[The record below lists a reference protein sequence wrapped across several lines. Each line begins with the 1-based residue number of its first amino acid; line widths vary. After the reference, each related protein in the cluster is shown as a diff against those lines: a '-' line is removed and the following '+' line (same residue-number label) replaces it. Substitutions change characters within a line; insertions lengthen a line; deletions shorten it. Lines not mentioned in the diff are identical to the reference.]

1 MSLDIPTLNFV
12 IIDQTLHEIYKQRVE
27 EHNRMVVNDKH
38 PNSGFDLL
46 IPNSVTVDYSGSLLV
61 DMGVKACMF
70 SLDGNNIAY
79 QIFPRS
85 SISKT
90 PIILS
95 NHVGIIDSGYRGNLM
110 AAFRIVDPSYRT
122 YEIEKN
128 TRLVQICLPT
138 LEPFRVNIVDE
149 SQLSQTSRGSG
160 GFGSTGV

>member
-1 MSLDIPTLNFV
+1 MSFNIPTLNLV
-12 IIDQTLHEIYKQRVE
+12 IVDQTLHEIYKQRVE
-27 EHNRMVVNDKH
+27 EHNTMVTNDTH

-46 IPNSVTVDYSGSLLV
+46 TPNSINIKTSRSVLV
-61 DMGVKACMF
+61 DMGVKASMTR
-70 SLDGNNIAY
+70 DNNNIAY

-90 PIILS
+90 PLILS
-95 NHVGIIDSGYRGNLM
+95 NNVGIIDSGYRGNLM
-110 AAFRIVDPSYRT
+110 AAFRIVDSSYNM

-149 SQLSQTSRGSG
+149 TQLSQTSRGSG

>member
-1 MSLDIPTLNFV
+1 M
-12 IIDQTLHEIYKQRVE
+12 K
-27 EHNRMVVNDKH
+27 
-38 PNSGFDLL
+38 LL
-46 IPNSVTVDYSGSLLV
+46 IKPFNEKIKLFYSNHGHFHEGDAGLDLYAIKEQVIKKKSTNKIHFGIACENFDSRPYLL
-61 DMGVKACMF
+61 M
-70 SLDGNNIAY
+70 
-79 QIFPRS
+79 PRS

-110 AAFRIVDPSYRT
+110 AAFRIVDPSYT
-122 YEIEKN
+122 IYEIEKN

-138 LEPFRVNIVDE
+138 LEPFYINIVDE